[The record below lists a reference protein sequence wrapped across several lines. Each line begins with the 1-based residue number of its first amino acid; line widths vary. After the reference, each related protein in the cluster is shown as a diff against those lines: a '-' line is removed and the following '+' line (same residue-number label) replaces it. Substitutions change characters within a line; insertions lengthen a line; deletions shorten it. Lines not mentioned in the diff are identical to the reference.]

1 MMQLNPLAR
10 ISISVAVIAAIIAVY
25 VFSVVWL
32 HKKSDGIA
40 AERQAVVEMTRELEN
55 IHTLRAQVEAGKE
68 LESTFSQHLVARTD
82 IVNFIKE
89 VESLGNQT
97 GAYITIDAIDS
108 SISSG
113 GDEKIVP
120 ANFKLS
126 IRGSWNAVTRTLM
139 LVENLPYLGKIGGIN
154 FEYFNALTI
163 NDSRSESVQGGATPK
178 AQAGWKVD
186 FNYTF
191 RLMK

>member
-1 MMQLNPLAR
+1 MMQSSPLAR
-10 ISISVAVIAAIIAVY
+10 IGISIAIIIACIAAY
-25 VFSVVWL
+25 VFGVVWL

-40 AERQAVVEMTRELEN
+40 KERQTVAEMTSELEN
-55 IHTLRAQVEAGKE
+55 IHNLRAQVEAGKD
-68 LESTFSQHLVARTD
+68 LESTFSRHLVARTD
-82 IVNFIKE
+82 IVNFIKQ

-97 GAYITIDAIDS
+97 GALITIDAIDS

-139 LVENLPYLGKIGGIN
+139 LVENLPYLGKIGGIS
-154 FEYFNALTI
+154 FEYINALSM
-163 NDSRSESVQGGATPK
+163 NDSRSESVQGGAPSK
-178 AQAGWKVD
+178 VQAGWKVD